1 MGVIP
6 VGVSG
11 FGAVSAVGVG
21 VEATP
26 RRFGTVLELPV
37 FEIASL
43 PGTPGIAGGFTM
55 ELLRL
60 ALDEALREAGL
71 TEEELAGKRVGVC
84 IGTTVACQLNNIPFY
99 ADLRAG
105 RAAACASG

>member
-21 VEATP
+21 VEATRAGLFAPPP
-26 RRFGTVLELPV
+26 RPVLPHRFGTELELPV

-84 IGTTVACQLNNIPFY
+84 IGTTVACQ
-99 ADLRAG
+99 
-105 RAAACASG
+105 

>member
-21 VEATP
+21 GEATRAGLFAPPPRPALP
-26 RRFGTVLELPV
+26 RRFGTELELPV

-43 PGTPGIAGGFTM
+43 PGTPGIAAVSRWSCCGSRSM
-55 ELLRL
+55 R
-60 ALDEALREAGL
+60 RC
-71 TEEELAGKRVGVC
+71 GK
-84 IGTTVACQLNNIPFY
+84 P
-99 ADLRAG
+99 D
-105 RAAACASG
+105 

>member
-21 VEATP
+21 VEATRAGLFAPPPCPALP

-60 ALDEALREAGL
+60 IDSVTRDKDENWQE
-71 TEEELAGKRVGVC
+71 K
-84 IGTTVACQLNNIPFY
+84 
-99 ADLRAG
+99 
-105 RAAACASG
+105 